1 VKQPITQLQH
11 FSGDRFGHPNCAQV
25 RATRNW
31 RSIMK
36 KLVLASASAI
46 ALLGLAA
53 CSDTDETT
61 TQSTQP
67 PVEQVQPA
75 QPGAPA
81 EPMATP
87 PADETPGNGT
97 SADEIRPVE

>member
-1 VKQPITQLQH
+1 
-11 FSGDRFGHPNCAQV
+11 
-25 RATRNW
+25 
-31 RSIMK
+31 MK
-36 KLVLASASAI
+36 KFALASASAI

-67 PVEQVQPA
+67 PVERVQPA
-75 QPGAPA
+75 SPA

-87 PADETPGNGT
+87 PATETPGNGT

>member
-1 VKQPITQLQH
+1 
-11 FSGDRFGHPNCAQV
+11 
-25 RATRNW
+25 
-31 RSIMK
+31 MK

-61 TQSTQP
+61 TQSVDRPLEQTQP
-67 PVEQVQPA
+67 GQPA
-75 QPGAPA
+75 D
-81 EPMATP
+81 PMATP

-97 SADEIRPVE
+97 SPDEIRPVE

>member
-1 VKQPITQLQH
+1 
-11 FSGDRFGHPNCAQV
+11 
-25 RATRNW
+25 
-31 RSIMK
+31 MK
-36 KLVLASASAI
+36 KIILASASAV
-46 ALLGLAA
+46 ALFALAA

-61 TQSTQP
+61 TQSTTP

-75 QPGAPA
+75 QPGGAPA
-81 EPMATP
+81 DPMATP